1 MRASAR
7 GRLQPMKL
15 GETAR
20 MNSSSLYRLVFRL
33 QAETT
38 SRAISE
44 RCGECGGER
53 AERRARERRSGGRER
68 RSGTP
73 EPRPQLEE
81 LRFGRVGDEAARVP
95 RSAARVP
102 AAPPAPRRASSRRN
116 CVFFL
121 QWVKTDPTVK
131 QVLLHKR
138 NFFVRNRDANEAS
151 QERCGR

>member
-53 AERRARERRSGGRER
+53 AERRARERRSG
-68 RSGTP
+68 TP
-73 EPRPQLEE
+73 GPRPQLEE

-151 QERCGR
+151 Q